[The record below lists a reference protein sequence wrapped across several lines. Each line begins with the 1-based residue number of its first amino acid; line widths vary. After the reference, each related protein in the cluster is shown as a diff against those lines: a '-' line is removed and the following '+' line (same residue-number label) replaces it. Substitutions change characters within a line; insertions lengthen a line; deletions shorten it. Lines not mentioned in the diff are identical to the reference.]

1 VRLSKV
7 ILPAASSRA
16 SLAWAAILRRD
27 DGIRSR
33 NNFLVA
39 DLQRNI
45 RFMKCSLCSLLLFC
59 AFCIGGRADDFSG
72 ASPSGQLYYES
83 KKEKEFYI
91 WSPADPKK
99 RVLLYVEEVFI
110 QAAAISPDDVW
121 IALEHGGGSLGHTI
135 LFFKRQTGLDFRQ
148 VDNDPTEEVGTF
160 ALLSKGIKEN
170 VLDHIY
176 LHPIEWSED
185 SKWLTVALGARGS
198 LGNGKRVQIT
208 NWRCRY
214 NPVSHALEK
223 VKSNPGKIEV
233 NGQEKEDAA
242 IEGTGPNAH
251 PKAEETT
258 PESTRNDLARADV
271 RLNQVYG
278 ALRSRLGASEK
289 EALKREQ
296 TKWLAERDKITDE
309 VKRLEFIEERAR
321 ELEQRAAAKK

>member
-1 VRLSKV
+1 
-7 ILPAASSRA
+7 
-16 SLAWAAILRRD
+16 
-27 DGIRSR
+27 
-33 NNFLVA
+33 
-39 DLQRNI
+39 LQRNI
-45 RFMKCSLCSLLLFC
+45 RFMKCSLCLLFLIC
-59 AFCIGGRADDFSG
+59 VFCIRARADDFSG
-72 ASPSGQLYYES
+72 ASPSGKLYYES

-91 WSPADPKK
+91 WSPADPKN
-99 RVLLYVEEVFI
+99 RVLLYGEEVAFI

-135 LFFKRQTGLDFRQ
+135 LVFKRQTGLDFKQ
-148 VDNDPTEEVGTF
+148 VDSPDEVGTF

-170 VLDHIY
+170 FLDHSY

-185 SKWLTVALGARGS
+185 SKWLTVALDAKGG
-198 LGNGKRVQIT
+198 LGNGGHVRIN

-233 NGQEKEDAA
+233 NGKEKEDAA

-251 PKAEETT
+251 PNAEETT
-258 PESTRNDLARADV
+258 PESTRNDLAGADG

-278 ALRSRLGASEK
+278 ALRLRLGASEK
-289 EALKREQ
+289 EALKKEQ
-296 TKWLAERDKITDE
+296 IKWLAERDKITDE

-321 ELEQRAAAKK
+321 ELEQRGAAKK